1 MLKKTIGLSKDPGG
15 RKENGVELPTRFGRG
30 TPADMDDEIELYGE
44 GFDEVGERVGSKEM
58 LNYSLMKLLDQ
69 IKSVMPVCIFL
80 GGFQAS

>member
-1 MLKKTIGLSKDPGG
+1 MLKKAIGQSKDSG
-15 RKENGVELPTRFGRG
+15 RKDSVELPRFGRG
-30 TPADMDDEIELYGE
+30 TPAVLDDEIEMYGE
-44 GFDEVGERVGSKEM
+44 GLDEVGERVGTKEM